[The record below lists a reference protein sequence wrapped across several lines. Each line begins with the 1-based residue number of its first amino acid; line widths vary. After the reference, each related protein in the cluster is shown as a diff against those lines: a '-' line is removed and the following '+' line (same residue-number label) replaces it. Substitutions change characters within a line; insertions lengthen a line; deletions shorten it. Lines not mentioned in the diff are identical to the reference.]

1 MAQGSIVGE
10 SPEGASFVNWGWA
23 TDYGNS
29 FNVGSG
35 HIMYSKLHETKKNI
49 GANLEYP
56 FIIEGNR
63 QSIKTGYSGA
73 FRRADFEQQ
82 YLKAMKGKI
91 DNSINSLPIE
101 EFYASEHFGGNPLIY
116 ELSGMQGTK
125 ADYYE
130 GKQDIHSG
138 YLMGDFSLLK
148 KIRLIGGVRMERN
161 NMEVTTEM
169 LEKTIGGGIIDSTT
183 TIKKTDWLPAATL
196 IYSITP
202 ELNARF

>member
-1 MAQGSIVGE
+1 
-10 SPEGASFVNWGWA
+10 
-23 TDYGNS
+23 
-29 FNVGSG
+29 
-35 HIMYSKLHETKKNI
+35 
-49 GANLEYP
+49 
-56 FIIEGNR
+56 
-63 QSIKTGYSGA
+63 

-101 EFYASEHFGGNPLIY
+101 AFYASEHFGGNPLIY

-169 LEKTIGGGIIDSTT
+169 LEKTI
-183 TIKKTDWLPAATL
+183 
-196 IYSITP
+196 
-202 ELNARF
+202 